1 MKKLKLLIHSTNYNT
16 QRILIMN
23 DLTIVLPLKDKSN
36 FTYRWMKYAE
46 KNFQDYKIIIA
57 DGGKDKEVETIL
69 SNKSNYNKID
79 YQ

>member
-1 MKKLKLLIHSTNYNT
+1 MFNMK
-16 QRILIMN
+16 

-36 FTYRWMKYAE
+36 FTHRWMKYAE
-46 KNFQDYKIIIA
+46 KKFQDYKIIIA